1 MYTSVSSPSAIPL
14 LFKEASLAQ
23 VVLSAQGQAAEG
35 EPQVLGSTGLF
46 VSAVCAAFKTET

>member
-23 VVLSAQGQAAEG
+23 VVLSTQGQAAEG